1 MKEFYR
7 GLINFNNNL
16 VIIDEVQNMVSL
28 KGDFYQTLLESVN
41 KAQKNFKL
49 FLLSATPMFD
59 NPSTIGLTF
68 NLLRPKIEFPV
79 GENFE
84 NVFFEKSGG
93 YFISKNIDLFKD
105 MSKGLISYYRGDLP
119 ISYPTM
125 NLKTVGCHM
134 SEHQFTVYKTALKK
148 EKKDKK
154 FKASMSFPTNFYIG
168 PRMISNIAY
177 PNGLSGGI
185 I

>member
-1 MKEFYR
+1 
-7 GLINFNNNL
+7 
-16 VIIDEVQNMVSL
+16 
-28 KGDFYQTLLESVN
+28 
-41 KAQKNFKL
+41 
-49 FLLSATPMFD
+49 
-59 NPSTIGLTF
+59 
-68 NLLRPKIEFPV
+68 
-79 GENFE
+79 
-84 NVFFEKSGG
+84 
-93 YFISKNIDLFKD
+93 